1 MSNIYPKL
9 RNVNSNSNWQ
19 TATLGDVVKEY
30 KVSNK
35 LIHHQNLLSLS
46 YGKIVPKDIES
57 KKGLLPA
64 SFDTYQIIKEDII
77 VFRVTDLQND
87 KKSLRVGISSQEGII
102 TPAYVCVECN
112 NKQIS
117 PKYLFTLLHYYD
129 SITKVMYKMGD
140 GLRQTLSYREL
151 KNLII
156 YIPSINEQHYIT
168 DVFEEI
174 DTYIDIENKMLAS
187 LKRVKEASLQAM
199 FPQEGE
205 TVPKIRFKEFDGEWK
220 KVKLNSF
227 AKRIMRKNSN
237 LESTL
242 ALTIASA
249 YGLVSQIDYFN
260 NSVVGANLRNY
271 YLLKKGE
278 FAYNKSYSNGYPF
291 GSVKRLDKYEKG
303 ILSTLY
309 IVFGIDDSIS
319 SDYLTHFFDTTLW
332 HKEVAER
339 AAEGARNHGLL
350 NIGAE
355 DFLDINIWKPQ
366 TKEEQ
371 QKIASYFTSL
381 DRRIS
386 LQTQRLEKLK
396 QIKAAC
402 LDKMFV

>member
-1 MSNIYPKL
+1 MEPLIRFSSFSEGWETTSLGNL
-9 RNVNSNSNWQ
+9 FRERNERNS
-19 TATLGDVVKEY
+19 DKE
-30 KVSNK
+30 
-35 LIHHQNLLSLS
+35 LLSVTMHQGVIKANTNGRYNNSSDDKSSYKYVAKGDIAYNSMRMWQGACGCSKYEGVVSPAYTVIIPSESIVPDFFIRLFKNKKTLKKFRLS
-46 YGKIVPKDIES
+46 SQGLTSDTWNLKYPTLSKIVVNYPSSYKEQKAICDF
-57 KKGLLPA
+57 
-64 SFDTYQIIKEDII
+64 FD
-77 VFRVTDLQND
+77 N
-87 KKSLRVGISSQEGII
+87 
-102 TPAYVCVECN
+102 
-112 NKQIS
+112 
-117 PKYLFTLLHYYD
+117 
-129 SITKVMYKMGD
+129 
-140 GLRQTLSYREL
+140 
-151 KNLII
+151 
-156 YIPSINEQHYIT
+156 
-168 DVFEEI
+168 I
-174 DTYIDIENKMLAS
+174 DTLIDKANANLAS
-187 LKRVKEASLQAM
+187 LKQVKEASLQAM

-205 TVPKIRFKEFDGEWK
+205 TVPKIRFKGFEGEWR

-291 GSVKRLDKYEKG
+291 GSVKRLDRYEKG

-319 SDYLTHFFDTTLW
+319 SDYLTHFFDTALW
-332 HKEVAER
+332 HKDVAER

-371 QKIASYFTSL
+371 RAIASYFTVL
-381 DRRIS
+381 DRRIT
-386 LQTQRLEKLK
+386 LQARRLEKLK

>member
-1 MSNIYPKL
+1 MSNIYPRL
-9 RNVNSNSNWQ
+9 RNVNSNCNWQ
-19 TATLGDVVKEY
+19 IATLGEVVKEY

-35 LIHHQNLLSLS
+35 HIHHQNLLSLS
-46 YGKIVPKDIES
+46 YGKIVPKDIGS

-112 NKQIS
+112 DKQIS

-140 GLRQTLSYREL
+140 GLRQTLSYSDL
-151 KNLII
+151 KNLVI
-156 YIPSINEQHYIT
+156 YIPSIDEQHYIT

-174 DTYIDIENKMLAS
+174 DTYIDIENKNLAS
-187 LKRVKEASLQAM
+187 LKQVKEASLQAM

-205 TVPKIRFKEFDGEWK
+205 TVPKVRFKGFEGEWK

-237 LESTL
+237 LESKL

-291 GSVKRLDKYEKG
+291 GSVKRLDRYEKG

-332 HKEVAER
+332 HKDVAER

-371 QKIASYFTSL
+371 RAIASYFTAL

>member
-64 SFDTYQIIKEDII
+64 SFDTYQIIKENII

-151 KNLII
+151 KDLVI
-156 YIPSINEQHYIT
+156 YILSINEQHYIT

-174 DTYIDIENKMLAS
+174 DTYVTIGNKMLAS
-187 LKRVKEASLQAM
+187 LKKIKEASLQSM
-199 FPQEGE
+199 FPHEGE
-205 TVPKIRFKEFDGEWK
+205 TVPKIRFKGFDGEWGK
-220 KVKLNSF
+220 RKADSIFKTTNDRNHPELPVLSATQDKGMVTRDSIGYNIFHDKSNETTY
-227 AKRIMRKNSN
+227 KRILPGQFVIHLRSFQGGFAHSSIEGICSPAYTIMDFKDKEENNDIFWKYVLTSKNFIKS
-237 LESTL
+237 LELIT
-242 ALTIASA
+242 
-249 YGLVSQIDYFN
+249 YGIRD
-260 NSVVGANLRNY
+260 GR
-271 YLLKKGE
+271 
-278 FAYNKSYSNGYPF
+278 
-291 GSVKRLDKYEKG
+291 
-303 ILSTLY
+303 
-309 IVFGIDDSIS
+309 SIS
-319 SDYLTHFFDTTLW
+319 FEEFKEMAFLVPTL
-332 HKEVAER
+332 
-339 AAEGARNHGLL
+339 G
-350 NIGAE
+350 
-355 DFLDINIWKPQ
+355 
-366 TKEEQ
+366 EQ
-371 QKIASYFTSL
+371 QAIASYFTAL
-381 DRRIS
+381 DKQIY
-386 LQTQRLEKLK
+386 LQTIRLEKLK

>member
-151 KNLII
+151 KDLVI

-174 DTYIDIENKMLAS
+174 DTYITIGNKMLAS
-187 LKRVKEASLQAM
+187 LKKIKEASLQAM

-205 TVPKIRFKEFDGEWK
+205 TVPKIRFKGFDGEWK
-220 KVKLNSF
+220 KVKLGTLFSERTENDINGEMLSGAMHDGIIKASENGRF
-227 AKRIMRKNSN
+227 DNSN
-237 LESTL
+237 SDKSNYKLVLEND
-242 ALTIASA
+242 I
-249 YGLVSQIDYFN
+249 
-260 NSVVGANLRNY
+260 
-271 YLLKKGE
+271 
-278 FAYNKSYSNGYPF
+278 AYNSMRMWQGASGCSPYRGIVSPAYTVITPYEDVNSSFFACYFKTTQMIEKFRLHSQGLTKDTWNLKFPAFSKITVTYPQ
-291 GSVKRLDKYEKG
+291 SV
-303 ILSTLY
+303 
-309 IVFGIDDSIS
+309 
-319 SDYLTHFFDTTLW
+319 
-332 HKEVAER
+332 
-339 AAEGARNHGLL
+339 N
-350 NIGAE
+350 
-355 DFLDINIWKPQ
+355 
-366 TKEEQ
+366 EQ
-371 QKIASYFTSL
+371 QAIASYFTAL
-381 DRRIS
+381 DKQIS
-386 LQTQRLEKLK
+386 LQSQRLEKLK

>member
-151 KNLII
+151 KDLVI
-156 YIPSINEQHYIT
+156 YIPSIDEQHYIT

-174 DTYIDIENKMLAS
+174 DTYITIGNKMLAS
-187 LKRVKEASLQAM
+187 LKKNKEASLQSM
-199 FPQEGE
+199 FPHEGE
-205 TVPKIRFKEFDGEWK
+205 TVPKVRFNGFEGEWEQVRLK
-220 KVKLNSF
+220 DISTKVVEK
-227 AKRIMRKNSN
+227 
-237 LESTL
+237 
-242 ALTIASA
+242 
-249 YGLVSQIDYFN
+249 
-260 NSVVGANLRNY
+260 
-271 YLLKKGE
+271 
-278 FAYNKSYSNGYPF
+278 NKSNSISVTLTNSAEYGIIDQRDFFDHDVSNIDNISGYFVVQPRDFVYNPRISALAPVGPINMNKLGYSGVMSP
-291 GSVKRLDKYEKG
+291 
-303 ILSTLY
+303 LY
-309 IVFGIDDSIS
+309 YVFRVFGIN
-319 SDYLTHFFDTTLW
+319 
-332 HKEVAER
+332 K
-339 AAEGARNHGLL
+339 
-350 NIGAE
+350 
-355 DFLDINIWKPQ
+355 DFLDVFFRTNMWHKYMKDNGNTGARFDRLSISDELFREMPIYCPKDIN
-366 TKEEQ
+366 EQ
-371 QKIASYFTSL
+371 KKIASYFRSI
-381 DRRIS
+381 DRQID
-386 LQTQRLEKLK
+386 LQTQRLKKLK

>member
-151 KNLII
+151 KDLVI
-156 YIPSINEQHYIT
+156 YIPSIDEQHYIT

-174 DTYIDIENKMLAS
+174 DTYITIGNKMLAS
-187 LKRVKEASLQAM
+187 LKKIKEASLQSM
-199 FPQEGE
+199 FPHEGE
-205 TVPKIRFKEFDGEWK
+205 TVPKVRFNGFEGEWEQVRLK
-220 KVKLNSF
+220 DISTKVVEK
-227 AKRIMRKNSN
+227 
-237 LESTL
+237 
-242 ALTIASA
+242 
-249 YGLVSQIDYFN
+249 
-260 NSVVGANLRNY
+260 
-271 YLLKKGE
+271 
-278 FAYNKSYSNGYPF
+278 NKSN
-291 GSVKRLDKYEKG
+291 
-303 ILSTLY
+303 
-309 IVFGIDDSIS
+309 SIS
-319 SDYLTHFFDTTLW
+319 VTLTNSAEYGIIDQRDFFD
-332 HKEVAER
+332 HDVS
-339 AAEGARNHGLL
+339 
-350 NIGAE
+350 NIDNISGYFVVQPR
-355 DFLDINIWKPQ
+355 DFVYNP
-366 TKEEQ
+366 
-371 QKIASYFTSL
+371 
-381 DRRIS
+381 RIS
-386 LQTQRLEKLK
+386 ALAPVGPINMNKLGYSGVMSPLIMYLE
-396 QIKAAC
+396 C
-402 LDKMFV
+402 LE

>member
-46 YGKIVPKDIES
+46 YGKIVSKDIES

-151 KNLII
+151 KDLVI

-174 DTYIDIENKMLAS
+174 DSYINIGNKKLAS
-187 LKRVKEASLQAM
+187 LKKIKEASLQAM

-205 TVPKIRFKEFDGEWK
+205 TVPRVRFKGFEGEWK
-220 KVKLNSF
+220 ETKAAQIFQTTNERNFPKLPV
-227 AKRIMRKNSN
+227 
-237 LESTL
+237 L
-242 ALTIASA
+242 SA
-249 YGLVSQIDYFN
+249 TQD
-260 NSVVGANLRNY
+260 
-271 YLLKKGE
+271 KGM
-278 FAYNKSYSNGYPF
+278 
-291 GSVKRLDKYEKG
+291 VTR
-303 ILSTLY
+303 
-309 IVFGIDDSIS
+309 DSIGYNIFHDKSNEATYKHILPGQFVIHLRSFQGGFAHS
-319 SDYLTHFFDTTLW
+319 SIEGICSPAYTIMEFKDKEANFDLYWKYVLTSKQFVKSLEMITYGIRDGRTISFDEF
-332 HKEVAER
+332 KEMR
-339 AAEGARNHGLL
+339 
-350 NIGAE
+350 
-355 DFLDINIWKPQ
+355 FLVPQ
-366 TKEEQ
+366 IEEQ
-371 QKIASYFTSL
+371 QKIASYFVAL
-381 DRRIS
+381 DKQIT